1 MRQFSTVKIK
11 TLIQMY
17 YSKYGSPEAMGAL
30 NFAQISKS
38 GNETRGKS
46 EISVLVFCFIFQSC

>member
-1 MRQFSTVKIK
+1 
-11 TLIQMY
+11 MY
-17 YSKYGSPEAMGAL
+17 YSKYGSPEEMGAL

-46 EISVLVFCFIFQSC
+46 EISVLVFCIFFWAF

>member
-1 MRQFSTVKIK
+1 
-11 TLIQMY
+11 MY
-17 YSKYGSPEAMGAL
+17 YSKYSSPEQMGAL

-38 GNETRGKS
+38 VKETRGKS

>member
-1 MRQFSTVKIK
+1 
-11 TLIQMY
+11 MY
-17 YSKYGSPEAMGAL
+17 YSKYCSPEQMGAL

>member
-1 MRQFSTVKIK
+1 
-11 TLIQMY
+11 MY
-17 YSKYGSPEAMGAL
+17 YSKYGSPEEMGAL

-46 EISVLVFCFIFQSC
+46 EISVLVFCYFRSINTSLGTINNMRLA